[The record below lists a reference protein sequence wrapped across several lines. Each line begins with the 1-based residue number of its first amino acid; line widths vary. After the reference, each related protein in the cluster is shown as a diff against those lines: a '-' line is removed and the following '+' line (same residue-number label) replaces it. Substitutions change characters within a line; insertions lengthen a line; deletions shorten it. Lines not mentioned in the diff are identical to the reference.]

1 VKQLGVHS
9 TASRWYLLAR
19 AYLIRSAARAA
30 FGLQHRAEPPV
41 PGPTGS
47 VDLDATLGAWKGKG
61 KIRVDIYEPSP
72 ARGEGSESES
82 ESSAGAS
89 EIGKGDGKGQGKGK
103 AEASQGFRAGSG
115 ADSGRSRI
123 GIINFHGGG
132 FILGTSTDDARLS
145 TLFNQHLNAVVF
157 SVNYRLAPSYPFP
170 TPPEDC
176 ADAIVQIAARA
187 REWGVD
193 PDRLVVCGLSA
204 GGNLALA
211 SWMILQDPGR
221 WGYDLPHPAPSLAG
235 MILFYPLLDYSI
247 PRQEKRSRAVDP
259 AKTLPPA
266 LTDFFDACYLYPLP
280 DLSDPRLS
288 PGLAPD
294 DVLWQLP
301 PLHICLCEHDMLLA
315 EGQDFAGR
323 LQDMGKQVSMRLVQG
338 EEHGWDK
345 PPPIA
350 QKASVGVEYMAA
362 AEAVRSWFTG
372 GTPRSPGDSATRM
385 AAGDEPMVGHQVLAA
400 QGREKVSLK
409 QVVASRGAG
418 LEDVRNG
425 GQLS

>member
-1 VKQLGVHS
+1 
-9 TASRWYLLAR
+9 
-19 AYLIRSAARAA
+19 
-30 FGLQHRAEPPV
+30 
-41 PGPTGS
+41 
-47 VDLDATLGAWKGKG
+47 VDLDATLGTWKGKG
-61 KIRVDIYEPSP
+61 KIRVDIYEPSS
-72 ARGEGSESES
+72 REGESSES
-82 ESSAGAS
+82 ESSAGAN
-89 EIGKGDGKGQGKGK
+89 GNGKGK
-103 AEASQGFRAGSG
+103 GKGKDKAGAASEQRGSRAGSG
-115 ADSGRSRI
+115 SELGRI

-145 TLFNQHLNAVVF
+145 TLFKQHLNAVVF

-193 PDRLVVCGLSA
+193 PDKLVVCGLSA

-211 SWMILQDPGR
+211 SWMILQDPDR
-221 WGYDLPHPAPSLAG
+221 WGYDPPHPAPTLAG

-259 AKTLPPA
+259 IKTLPPA
-266 LTDFFDACYLYPLP
+266 LTDFFDACYLCPLP

-294 DVLWQLP
+294 DLLRQLP
-301 PLHICLCEHDMLLA
+301 PIHLCLCEHDMLLV
-315 EGQDFAGR
+315 EGQDFAAR
-323 LQDMGKQVSMRLVQG
+323 LKVLGKQVSMRLVQG

-372 GTPRSPGDSATRM
+372 GTPRSPGDSAMKM
-385 AAGDEPMVGHQVLAA
+385 AEGDEPMVGHQVLAA
-400 QGREKVSLK
+400 QGREKVSVK
-409 QVVASRGAG
+409 QVIARRGAG

-425 GQLS
+425 GQLN